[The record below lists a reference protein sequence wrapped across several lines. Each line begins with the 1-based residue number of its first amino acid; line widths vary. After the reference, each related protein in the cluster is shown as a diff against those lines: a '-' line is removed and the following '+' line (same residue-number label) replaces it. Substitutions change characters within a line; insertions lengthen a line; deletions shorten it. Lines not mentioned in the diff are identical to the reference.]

1 LADVER
7 SVAVLVGMG
16 LAMVERPY
24 LRIANALLAGLVLS
38 EPVATTTRASGR
50 RGAVSAS
57 G

>member
-1 LADVER
+1 
-7 SVAVLVGMG
+7 
-16 LAMVERPY
+16 MVERPY
-24 LRIANALLAGLVLS
+24 FRIANALLAGLVLS